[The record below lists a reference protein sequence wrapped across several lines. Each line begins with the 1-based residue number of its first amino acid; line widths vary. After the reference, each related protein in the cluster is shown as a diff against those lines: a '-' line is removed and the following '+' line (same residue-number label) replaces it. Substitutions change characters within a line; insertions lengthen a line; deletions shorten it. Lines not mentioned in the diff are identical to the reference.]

1 MDNNDLWQILK
12 KIGIPTHLTCLLRNL
27 YAGQKATVRTGY
39 ETTDLFKI
47 GEGVQSCIL
56 SYLTYLTYIQ
66 SISYDMLAWMNHKLE
81 SSFLA
86 EIPTISDTQTI
97 PL

>member
-1 MDNNDLWQILK
+1 MEMPD
-12 KIGIPTHLTCLLRNL
+12 HLTCLLRNL
-27 YAGQKATVRTGY
+27 YAGQEATIRAKHGKM
-39 ETTDLFKI
+39 DRFQI

-81 SSFLA
+81 SSFPG
-86 EIPTISDTQTI
+86 EISTSDMQMI
-97 PL
+97 LP